1 MLGSVAVTCFALS
14 VSMEPDAAL
23 QMEISGDKQ
32 GAQEWLIQHPTLLR
46 MMELQN
52 QERARYGLPPLTINP
67 TMCLEAQRHANWM
80 ASTGWYQ
87 HSNLGWPEII
97 HSGPYNPEAA
107 VTGWIYSPAHHSI
120 MLSGGTQAGFGYSV
134 KNGTPF
140 WVTVIQ

>member
-1 MLGSVAVTCFALS
+1 MLGSVAATVFALS
-14 VSMEPDAAL
+14 IALEPDAAL
-23 QMEISGDKQ
+23 QMEADKQ
-32 GAQEWLIQHPTLLR
+32 AAQEWLIQHPTLQR
-46 MMELQN
+46 IMELQN
-52 QERARYGLPPLTINP
+52 QERARYGLHPLTINP
-67 TMCLEAQRHANWM
+67 MM

-97 HSGPYNPEAA
+97 HSGPYSPEGA

>member
-14 VSMEPDAAL
+14 VAMEPDAAL

-32 GAQEWLIQHPTLLR
+32 VAQEWLIQHPTLLR

-120 MLSGGTQAGFGYSV
+120 MLSSGTQAGFGYSV

-140 WVTVIQ
+140 WVTLIQ

>member
-14 VSMEPDAAL
+14 IALEPDAAI
-23 QMEISGDKQ
+23 QMESDKQ
-32 GAQEWLIQHPTLLR
+32 AAQAWLVQHPTLLR

-52 QERARYGLPPLTINP
+52 QERARYGLHPLTINP
-67 TMCLEAQRHANWM
+67 GMCLKAQRHAHWM

-97 HSGPYNPEAA
+97 HAGPYSPEGA
-107 VTGWIYSPAHHSI
+107 VSGWIYSPAHHSI

-134 KNGTPF
+134 RNGTPF